1 MQREHVLKRP
11 ILLTEKATRLREDE
25 NKVVFEV
32 DQDANKIEIKDAVEK
47 LFGVEVTNVNTSIT
61 RGHMKRMG
69 RGCSLRGA
77 ARTSTAI
84 YSRLRN
90 KKKAIVT
97 LKEGHTIQF
106 FEEEKAQG

>member
-32 DQDANKIEIKDAVEK
+32 DKNANKIEIKDAVEK

-69 RGCSLRGA
+69 RGYA
-77 ARTSTAI
+77 Q
-84 YSRLRN
+84 LRN

-97 LKEGHTIQF
+97 LKEGHSIQF

>member
-32 DQDANKIEIKDAVEK
+32 DHDANKIEIKDAVEK
-47 LFGVEVTNVNTSIT
+47 LFNVEVTNVNTSIT

-69 RGCSLRGA
+69 RGYA
-77 ARTSTAI
+77 
-84 YSRLRN
+84 RLRN

-97 LKEGHTIQF
+97 LKAGHTIQF